1 MGKNDTNQIHIER
14 LEKER
19 KNSWLHYAN
28 LSLKWNEL
36 SNGRSADLSKHL
48 FTIAALVLP
57 ISLIPITQE
66 NFDFATNIYGK
77 IFLVVSW
84 IAFIISL
91 GAGLRHLSDEIKFF
105 DGWSEQE
112 SDKSGKFVEPI
123 RTSNESGAYD
133 LVNKMHDEA
142 DKLDVLPKTMSQ
154 KYLKIQQKALIFG
167 IISIGA
173 VLVVRLFFSQ
183 PQNNVQYNNCWHG
196 RSMQT
201 NDNNR
206 FERGFYF
213 IK

>member
-1 MGKNDTNQIHIER
+1 MATSKQNQVHIER
-14 LEKER
+14 LEANREK
-19 KNSWLHYAN
+19 SWLHYAN

-36 SNGRSADLSKHL
+36 SNSRSAELSKHL

-66 NFDFATNIYGK
+66 NFDFATNIWGK
-77 IFLVVSW
+77 FFLVISW
-84 IAFIISL
+84 ISFIISL

-105 DGWSEQE
+105 DDWSEQE
-112 SDKSGKFVEPI
+112 SEKSKKFVEPI
-123 RTSNESGAYD
+123 RTSNEKIAYD
-133 LVNKMHDEA
+133 LVNKMHDDA
-142 DKLDVLPKTMSQ
+142 DKLDVLPKTMDQ

-196 RSMQT
+196 RSTQT
-201 NDNNR
+201 DENDR
-206 FERGFYF
+206 FERSFYF

>member
-1 MGKNDTNQIHIER
+1 MPTSKQNQVHIER
-14 LEKER
+14 LEANREK
-19 KNSWLHYAN
+19 SWLHYAN

-112 SDKSGKFVEPI
+112 SEKSSKFVEPI
-123 RTSNESGAYD
+123 RTSNEGLAYD

-142 DKLDVLPKTMSQ
+142 NKLDVLPKTMSQ
-154 KYLKIQQKALIFG
+154 KFLKIQQKALILG
-167 IISIGA
+167 IIAIGG
-173 VLVVRLFFSQ
+173 VLFVRLFFSQ
-183 PQNNVQYNNCWHG
+183 TKNEIRSENYFQGKTIHKNVNNEFD
-196 RSMQT
+196 RS
-201 NDNNR
+201 
-206 FERGFYF
+206 FYF